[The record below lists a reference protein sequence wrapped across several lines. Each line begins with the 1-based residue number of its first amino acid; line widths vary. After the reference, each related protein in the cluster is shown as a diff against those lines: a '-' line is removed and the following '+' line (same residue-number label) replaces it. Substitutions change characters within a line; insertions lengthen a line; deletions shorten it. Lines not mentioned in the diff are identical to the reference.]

1 MISRAFFLFSF
12 VLIFLYPLF
21 SQNPSPLRI
30 GVAGL
35 VHDHVHGIL
44 GRPDQGDM
52 VIVGIAEP
60 NRALAERLC
69 DRYKISRELIYPDLE
84 TMLEKAQ
91 PEAVSVF
98 SSIYDHLEITQ
109 KCAAKGIHVM
119 VEKPLAVN
127 LAHARKMQQAATEG
141 KIFLITNYETTWYA
155 SNRKVYEM
163 VGSGEL
169 GEVRKMVI
177 HDGHQGPREIGCSEE
192 FLAWLTDPVANGGG
206 AVTDFGCYGADLA
219 TWVMRG
225 ERPVS
230 VMAVTQQIKPD
241 IYPKVDDEAT
251 IVVTYPRA
259 QAIIQASW
267 NWPMGRK
274 DFHVYGKTG
283 YAKTIDGKRMLIR
296 LNEKSQEEA
305 ISAEP
310 LPSPENDAFAYF
322 ASVVRGKTN
331 PAGSPGSLEVNMV
344 AMEILD
350 AAIKSAAK
358 GKKVFLKE

>member
-1 MISRAFFLFSF
+1 MIFRITTALTAIFISF
-12 VLIFLYPLF
+12 QGLF
-21 SQNPSPLRI
+21 SQTTQPLRL

-44 GRPDQGDM
+44 GRPDKGDIE
-52 VIVGIAEP
+52 IVGIVEA
-60 NRALAERLC
+60 NQALAKRLC
-69 DRYKISRELIYPDLE
+69 ERYKISMDLVYPDLE
-84 TMLEKAQ
+84 TMLEKAH

-98 SSIYDHLEITQ
+98 SSIYDHLAITE

-127 LAHARKMQQAATEG
+127 LDHAMKMQKAAQAG
-141 KIFLITNYETTWYA
+141 GIHLITNYETTWYA
-155 SNRKVYEM
+155 SNHKVAQM
-163 VGSGEL
+163 VKDNEL

-206 AVTDFGCYGADLA
+206 AVMDFGCYGADLA
-219 TWVMRG
+219 TWVMNG

-230 VMAVTQQIKPD
+230 VTAITQQIKPD

-251 IVVTYPRA
+251 IIVTYPKA

-283 YAKTIDGKRMLIR
+283 YAKTIDGRNMVIR
-296 LNEKSQEEA
+296 LNEKSAEYKQEEP
-305 ISAEP
+305 P
-310 LPSPENDAFAYF
+310 LVAPQNDAFSYF
-322 ASVVRGKTN
+322 AGVIRGN
-331 PAGSPGSLEVNMV
+331 IDPAGSPGSLAVNMV

-350 AAIKSAAK
+350 AAVKSAAK
-358 GKKVFLKE
+358 GKTIYLKK